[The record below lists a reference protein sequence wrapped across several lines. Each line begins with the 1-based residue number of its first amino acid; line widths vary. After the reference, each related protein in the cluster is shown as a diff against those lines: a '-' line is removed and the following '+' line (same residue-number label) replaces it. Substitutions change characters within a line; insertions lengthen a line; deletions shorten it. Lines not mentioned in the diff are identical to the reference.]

1 MSTHRNQFRWF
12 AAIALA
18 LVMGAVAASASAQ
31 TGKPDYD
38 PEVEAVARTIFLELM
53 SPW

>member
-1 MSTHRNQFRWF
+1 MPTRILRSLLYAG
-12 AAIALA
+12 AAVAVLCALA
-18 LVMGAVAASASAQ
+18 TPVSSQ
-31 TGKPDYD
+31 SGKPSYD

>member
-1 MSTHRNQFRWF
+1 MSSQNSQSRWF
-12 AAIALA
+12 AGVA
-18 LVMGAVAASASAQ
+18 LVLLIGTLASPVYAQ
-31 TGKPDYD
+31 SGKPEYK